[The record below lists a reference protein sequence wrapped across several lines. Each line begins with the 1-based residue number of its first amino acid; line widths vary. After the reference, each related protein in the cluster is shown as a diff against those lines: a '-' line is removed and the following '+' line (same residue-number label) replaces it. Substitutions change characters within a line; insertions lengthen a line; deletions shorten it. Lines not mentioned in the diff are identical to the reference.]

1 MLVARTRRPK
11 RTSRKR
17 SWRQRGRILGL
28 FATILSVAAIV
39 ILAGPSRMAMTGPAQ
54 KGIAPPEVS
63 AKSVFVLNADT
74 GRVLYEKNPDEVF
87 RILSLT
93 KLVTAYILVDRMGD
107 RLSETIKINWPHL
120 TGGSSAQLK
129 RLDVWTLQDLL
140 YGMVLVSG
148 KCLEECME
156 KLRDESKAMMQD
168 PEGVELMDITHHA
181 TYQDGTEYSGVMVKD
196 GQTTRMYT
204 RMRFRNGVLYVF
216 TMGAERE
223 LDMNLMLDCMVFRN
237 PRSLLKGRYTIG

>member
-120 TGGSSAQLK
+120 TGGSSASELGGST
-129 RLDVWTLQDLL
+129 WT
-140 YGMVLVSG
+140 GRPCRRGWS
-148 KCLEECME
+148 
-156 KLRDESKAMMQD
+156 
-168 PEGVELMDITHHA
+168 
-181 TYQDGTEYSGVMVKD
+181 
-196 GQTTRMYT
+196 
-204 RMRFRNGVLYVF
+204 RFR
-216 TMGAERE
+216 ERRAK
-223 LDMNLMLDCMVFRN
+223 CSRSRRGR
-237 PRSLLKGRYTIG
+237 PRSSRIRASRPRRRSASSRRWRRRWGAPRRLTMLSPTCTAFKSPKNTATARDMD